1 MSCWCQWLLCL
12 GVSGKLW
19 RGPWGPTGEAAGAEE
34 WARASPSCTRY
45 VQDTDINE
53 IHWWC
58 MTSSLLLNIREQS
71 WQRAVISVQQSSQ
84 AAELGDE
91 ELLSQ
96 VQLLESTLSQGK
108 TALSC
113 SSTTVSVLITVT
125 DVTLFLRLMVLLCY
139 RIFQIV
145 ILIVFVMHNAYMYKS
160 LLSLSMKLIVIQLSI
175 FIIINDAISNTVT
188 ILLR

>member
-19 RGPWGPTGEAAGAEE
+19 RGPRGPTGEAAGAEE
-34 WARASPSCTRY
+34 WARGSPSCTRY

-58 MTSSLLLNIREQS
+58 TTSSLVLNIRGQS

-160 LLSLSMKLIVIQLSI
+160 LLSLSMKLIVMQLSI
-175 FIIINDAISNTVT
+175 FIIIIDAISKQ
-188 ILLR
+188 